1 MPDRK
6 RSVRCLEGTGQLISL
21 SVSDISLRHLHG
33 SSSADF
39 LKEKLANQD
48 KKNFGGVSPL
58 NKNG

>member
-1 MPDRK
+1 
-6 RSVRCLEGTGQLISL
+6 LISL